1 MNMLGY
7 IVTEQHISAYF
18 HVQQVAGQVV
28 IYVHMHAHAHRQHED
43 YDYVLQE

>member
-28 IYVHMHAHAHRQHED
+28 ICTQACTCTSTTGGF
-43 YDYVLQE
+43 